1 MAAAGAFFVA
11 VSCFIC
17 EYHVYKE
24 VWNPSW
30 RGVRALDG
38 PGESLANFSS
48 NCCTSLVRSMLSGDG
63 GGSS

>member
-1 MAAAGAFFVA
+1 MAAAGAFFIT
-11 VSCFIC
+11 VSCVIC
-17 EYHVYKE
+17 KYHVYKE

-30 RGVRALDG
+30 RGVRVLDG

-48 NCCTSLVRSMLSGDG
+48 DRCTSLVRSAHSGDG